1 MQNAVEMGEYLME
14 NLREMMPRHLSIGD
28 VRGKGL
34 MIGIEF
40 VKDRDTREPAKAV
53 RDQIVEDAFRQ
64 GLLLLG
70 AGEAA
75 LRLMP
80 ALMIDKASCDEALTI
95 LDRVL
100 TGIENGSYH

>member
-1 MQNAVEMGEYLME
+1 
-14 NLREMMPRHLSIGD
+14 MMPRHLSIGD

-53 RDQIVEDAFRQ
+53 RDQIVEDAFHQ

-100 TGIENGSYH
+100 TGVENGSYH